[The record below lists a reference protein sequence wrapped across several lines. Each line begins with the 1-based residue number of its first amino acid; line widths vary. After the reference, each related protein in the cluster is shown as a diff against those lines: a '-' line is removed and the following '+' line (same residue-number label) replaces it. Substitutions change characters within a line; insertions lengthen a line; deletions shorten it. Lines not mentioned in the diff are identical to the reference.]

1 MTDTLAHKST
11 LLEAQISG
19 QQHHAGVSFPLACVM
34 QDPLT
39 SLDACLALIQEQKQE
54 LLHAL
59 SKHGAILFRGLPLST
74 DWHFDA
80 FVQAFGL
87 PGFTYAE
94 SLSNAVRRNRTPR
107 VFTANEAPS
116 SVAIYLHHEMAQT
129 PVYPSSLFFF
139 CEHAAV
145 SGGATPLCRSDI
157 LLEALRQQ
165 IPDFVHDCLTK
176 GVRYANTM
184 PAEEDLESGQGR
196 SWRNTLNAQDRAGA
210 EMRLAQ
216 LGYEWQWLEGDSLK
230 AVTPVLPAIRELA
243 DGRRVFFNQLIAAF
257 RGWQDRRND
266 AGKSIRFGDGSPI
279 SVEDM
284 NRVIELSD
292 GMTFDMQ
299 WQTGDVALLDN
310 FLVMHGRRPYTGERR
325 VLASLVA

>member
-1 MTDTLAHKST
+1 MAKAS
-11 LLEAQISG
+11 ISG
-19 QQHHAGVSFPLACVM
+19 QQFHAGVEFPRVYTVNAPASDL
-34 QDPLT
+34 PLWL
-39 SLDACLALIQEQKQE
+39 SQVREHKQE
-54 LLHAL
+54 WLAQL
-59 SKHGAILFRGLPLST
+59 SQHGAILWRGLPLRT
-74 DWHFDA
+74 DLDFDA
-80 FVQAFGL
+80 FIQAFDL

-107 VFTANEAPS
+107 VFTANEAPP

-139 CEHAAV
+139 CEHAAQ

-157 LLEALRQQ
+157 LLQKLEQLL
-165 IPDFVHDCLTK
+165 PWFVQDCATK

-196 SWRNTLNAQDRAGA
+196 SWRNTLNVSDRAGA
-210 EMRLAQ
+210 EARLQ
-216 LGYEWQWLEGDSLK
+216 KLGYAWQWLDADSLK
-230 AVTPVLPAIRELA
+230 ATTPVLPTIRQLA

-266 AGKSIRFGDGSPI
+266 AGKSIRFGDDSPI
-279 SVEDM
+279 AADDM
-284 NRVIELSD
+284 RQVIELGDALS
-292 GMTFDMQ
+292 FDLQ
-299 WQTGDVALLDN
+299 WQTGDVALVDN
-310 FLVMHGRRPYTGERR
+310 FLVMHGRRPYAGERR